1 MMHENIFA
9 PTDRQILIGIFISYG
24 IREDRERESC
34 SSEDFREKDDVSIF
48 SSLFFFIGRSSLP

>member
-24 IREDRERESC
+24 IREEKESAVPVKT
-34 SSEDFREKDDVSIF
+34 S
-48 SSLFFFIGRSSLP
+48 GRMTTSVF